1 MQDRLLGENGR
12 MFLTEIECFIGSF
25 DMLHFAVKKRQS
37 GLERRQMLGNENGD
51 SELRAIIAASGIS
64 VRVWRLYAY
73 FWLVCLAFPILSL
86 IQTHPI
92 GLRLLVA
99 ILGLVIFTA
108 AYFWTMWPHPLNE
121 QGRARF
127 RLRKSLPL
135 LVLLTILVL
144 LLSLFYGN
152 SFLWLFIGVSAIAG
166 ITLPFRRAAGV
177 VMGLTLLTLG
187 MSIWNGKGIAFAD
200 WLQIIPLVLLVRG
213 LGLDMI
219 GFVRLS
225 DALLQ
230 LQGARQELAHQAVT
244 EERLRMARD
253 LHDLLGHTLSLITLK
268 SELAG
273 RLLEKD
279 PLAAAKEIQEVEREA
294 RQALHEVREAVAGY
308 RQQTLQTELDAA
320 RQILEAAGI
329 ACNVEFDADMLST
342 SVDNVLGWVV
352 REGATNVIRH
362 SRAKHCLIRITSTD
376 QYVRAEISNDGY
388 LSENSKTE
396 KGGSGLSGLAERVA
410 RLGGYLD
417 ATQQPLAGTP
427 GFRLVVE
434 IPTKESV
441 TMEVR

>member
-1 MQDRLLGENGR
+1 
-12 MFLTEIECFIGSF
+12 
-25 DMLHFAVKKRQS
+25 MLHFAVKKRQS
-37 GLERRQMLGNENGD
+37 GLERHQMLGSRNGD
-51 SELRAIIAASGIS
+51 SELKDIIAASGIS

-99 ILGLVIFTA
+99 IVGLAIFTA
-108 AYFWTMWPHPLNE
+108 IYFWTMWPHPLNE

-127 RLRKSLPL
+127 SLRKSLPL
-135 LVLLTILVL
+135 LMALTILVL
-144 LLSLFYGN
+144 LLSWSYGN

-187 MSIWNGKGIAFAD
+187 MSIWNGEGIASAD

-308 RQQTLQTELDAA
+308 RQQTLQGELQAA

-329 ACNVEFDADMLST
+329 ACSIDYDAGMFSPG
-342 SVDNVLGWVV
+342 VDNVLGWVV
-352 REGATNVIRH
+352 REGVTNVIRH
-362 SRAKHCLIRITSTD
+362 SRAQRCLIRIISTD
-376 QYVRAEISNDGY
+376 RYARAEVSNDGY
-388 LSENSKTE
+388 PGESHKSDKR
-396 KGGSGLSGLAERVA
+396 GSGLSGLAERVA
-410 RLGGYLD
+410 KLGGHLE
-417 ATQQPLAGTP
+417 AAPRSLNGSP
-427 GFRLVVE
+427 GFRLFVE
-434 IPTKESV
+434 VPVEGIS
-441 TMEVR
+441 MEAR